1 MVWSIIVLNYLV
13 LYVLVF
19 LRIWGVYYNGV
30 IFVFEVKFMD
40 VFLEI

>member
-13 LYVLVF
+13 LYVF
-19 LRIWGVYYNGV
+19 LRIWGVYYNEV